1 MTFFEEDPK
10 FYWPDEDK
18 SIFDKNTDNTVNIE
32 WRGNTRIFED
42 YKELAYDYY
51 QCSCHTTL
59 KKIIILEILIL
70 VSL

>member
-10 FYWPDEDK
+10 FYWPDANK
-18 SIFDKNTDNTVNIE
+18 SSFDKNTDNTVNIE

-42 YKELAYDYY
+42 YKELAYDNY
-51 QCSCHTTL
+51 QCRLTTL

-70 VSL
+70 DSL

>member
-10 FYWPDEDK
+10 FYWLDEDK

-42 YKELAYDYY
+42 YKELAYNYY
-51 QCSCHTTL
+51 QCSLTTL